1 MDEVAALG
9 AELAQRAR
17 TKTPKQATATVIDV
31 TADGRV
37 NLDLLGTLVPDVPCT
52 DSYRNRAAGDTVAV
66 QLGARPVVLW
76 RLGDDPAETDAASI
90 KELAANAAQDLI
102 AISAY
107 TWGTGAPGGSG
118 WQTVTQL
125 YTRKDA
131 NGIGQLYAQIGGA
144 DTSPAETPTR
154 PPKTVTISPDDSG
167 SWRSGRPDE
176 YASAPTQ
183 GDWTGRGNRRGG
195 WFYGTKIATAC
206 SGKTVSKITITL
218 TRKRNTGRNSKV
230 PIHLYLHNHTSA
242 PSGQLNLG
250 DGPEDLLRL
259 SVGAKGT
266 ATLPSSWR
274 TALASGSAR
283 GLAIYASGSNDY
295 AGLTGGS
302 ITITFSAS

>member
-1 MDEVAALG
+1 MDEAAALG
-9 AELAQRAR
+9 AELAQLAKP
-17 TKTPKQATATVIDV
+17 KTPKQATAKVIDV

-52 DSYRNRAAGDTVAV
+52 DSYRNRTAGDMVAV

-76 RLGDDPAETDAASI
+76 RLGDDPAEKDAKTVEEI
-90 KELAANAAQDLI
+90 AADAAQDLI

-107 TWGTGAPGGSG
+107 TWGTGAPGAG
-118 WQTVTQL
+118 WQAVTQL
-125 YTRKDA
+125 WTRKDS
-131 NGIGQLYAQIGGA
+131 NGVGQLYAQIGGA
-144 DTSPAETPTR
+144 DASPADTPTR
-154 PPKTVTISPDDSG
+154 PPKTTVITPTDSG

-183 GDWTGRGNRRGG
+183 GDWTGRGNRRGA

-206 SGKTVSKITITL
+206 AGKTVSKMTVTL
-218 TRKRNTGRNSKV
+218 TRKRATGRNSKV
-230 PIHLYLHNHTSA
+230 PLHLYLHNYTSA

-250 DGPEDLLRL
+250 DGPEELLRL

-266 ATLPSSWR
+266 ATLPASWR

-283 GLAIYASGSNDY
+283 GLAIYASGSSDY
-295 AGLTGGS
+295 AGVTGGN
-302 ITITFSAS
+302 ITISFSAS

>member
-1 MDEVAALG
+1 MDEAEALG
-9 AELAQRAR
+9 AELAQQARAKGQR
-17 TKTPKQATATVIDV
+17 QATAKVIDV

-52 DSYRNRAAGDTVAV
+52 DSYRNRAAGDMVAV

-76 RLGDDPAETDAASI
+76 RLGDDPAEKDAVTV
-90 KELAANAAQDLI
+90 KELAAEAAQDLI
-102 AISAY
+102 SISAY
-107 TWGTGAPGGSG
+107 TWGTGAPGAG

-125 YTRKDA
+125 WTRKDA
-131 NGIGQLYAQIGGA
+131 NGVGQLYAQIGGA
-144 DTSPAETPTR
+144 DTSPADTPTR
-154 PPKTVTISPDDSG
+154 PPKTTVITPTDYG

-176 YASAPTQ
+176 YASVPTQ
-183 GDWTGRGNRRGG
+183 GDWTGRGNRRGA

-206 SGKTVSKITITL
+206 SGKTVSKMTVSF

-230 PIHLYLHNHTSA
+230 PLHLYLHNYTTA

-250 DGPEDLLRL
+250 DGPDELLRL

-266 ATLPSSWR
+266 ATLPASWR

-283 GLAIYASGSNDY
+283 GLAIYASGSSDY
-295 AGLTGGS
+295 AGVTGGN
-302 ITITFSAS
+302 ITISFSAS